1 MVTLVTSFPLCVQ
14 LNVRIVE
21 KCFNMYVF
29 DIAIQMQTIIK
40 YNIYQYFH
48 VQKKALRMENK
59 TLRVKIFFLQH
70 DMICR
75 CQRKLWK

>member
-40 YNIYQYFH
+40 YIIYQYLH
-48 VQKKALRMENK
+48 VEKE
-59 TLRVKIFFLQH
+59 TLRTEKKTMRGSQNFFFAT
-70 DMICR
+70 
-75 CQRKLWK
+75 